1 MARLHFS
8 SGVTPVGLLLGRTE
22 EQSWLPASQAHHRV
36 RLMMGRRLLQA
47 H

>member
-8 SGVTPVGLLLGRTE
+8 LGVKPVRLLLGQTE
-22 EQSWLPASQAHHRV
+22 EQSWLPASQVHPQV